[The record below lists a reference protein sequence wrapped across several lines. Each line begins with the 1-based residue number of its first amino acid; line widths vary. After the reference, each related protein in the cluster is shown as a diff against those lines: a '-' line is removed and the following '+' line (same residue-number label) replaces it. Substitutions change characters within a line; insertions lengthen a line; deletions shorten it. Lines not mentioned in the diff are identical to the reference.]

1 VLRWRRVYLSVRPP
15 IILEGV
21 DEGEGICVTRE
32 IGLTAFRLYDFA
44 EATGDERKAL
54 IAVLAQEERLLP
66 LLHAATDYHR
76 MVRQR
81 LETQL
86 RMPIEE
92 LALALYTWLA
102 IAQGPPQE
110 RPPGFGEGFWEQVE
124 ETRTRLPVW
133 RDEPD
138 EALCQSIRYLFD
150 DFFRLRKHV
159 YDRPKIARVIG
170 GRAPEALLD
179 ALLAIAPGRVDE
191 DYRLKKKPLRDALA
205 TVQETAQRW
214 RQPRGEDG
222 DLSAAARAVV
232 ETMGSDGD
240 RGVPLREVPSEVFS
254 ELREERPELY
264 AALRV
269 VARPPSGKG
278 HASAFRKSSG
288 EETEGNATSSNG
300 GRS

>member
-1 VLRWRRVYLSVRPP
+1 
-15 IILEGV
+15 
-21 DEGEGICVTRE
+21 
-32 IGLTAFRLYDFA
+32 
-44 EATGDERKAL
+44 
-54 IAVLAQEERLLP
+54 
-66 LLHAATDYHR
+66 
-76 MVRQR
+76 
-81 LETQL
+81 
-86 RMPIEE
+86 MPIAE

-205 TVQETAQRW
+205 TVQETVQRW
-214 RQPRGEDG
+214 RQPRGEDE

-232 ETMGSDGD
+232 ETLGSDGD

-269 VARPPSGKG
+269 VARPPSGEG